1 MKKPL
6 GAFRLIELLVVIS
19 VVTILIGIALS
30 VFGSV
35 QGKARI
41 TRKLSN
47 LLELGIATQTFVD
60 LHSEG
65 LSWTTSMIAATGPTH
80 DLTRFRW
87 EP

>member
-6 GAFRLIELLVVIS
+6 GAFTLNELLVVIS
-19 VVTILIGIALS
+19 VVAILISIALP

-35 QGKARI
+35 QEKARI
-41 TRKLSN
+41 TQELSN
-47 LLELGIATQTFVD
+47 LLELGIATQTFAD
-60 LHSEG
+60 LHSES
-65 LSWTTSMIAATGPTH
+65 LSWTTSKLAATSPVH